1 MNIIRP
7 TIAAVAIALILA
19 PSAHAEYSRHLNCL
33 KQGGPMGAGSLD
45 VSDSDQAVRLGN
57 QILHDLRTG
66 AQTTQTIYS
75 ALESQAGFSY
85 WQAVT
90 AVSCALSSNVGG
102 SIGS

>member
-1 MNIIRP
+1 MNISIP
-7 TIAAVAIALILA
+7 TIAAVSAALILA
-19 PSAHAEYSRHLNCL
+19 PSAHADYSRYLNCL
-33 KQGGPMGAGSLD
+33 KQGGPMGAGSLE

-75 ALESQAGFSY
+75 VLESQAGFSY